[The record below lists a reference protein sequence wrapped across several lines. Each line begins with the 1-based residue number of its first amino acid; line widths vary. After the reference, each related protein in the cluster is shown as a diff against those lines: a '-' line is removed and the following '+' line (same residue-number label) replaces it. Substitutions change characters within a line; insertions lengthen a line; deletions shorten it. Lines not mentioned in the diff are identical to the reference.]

1 MKNRIWKK
9 IQIMILTAAL
19 ALSNVGMNSMTAM
32 AARCSEESY
41 EFYGEYLE
49 EAGDALTAIAEE
61 RDIMALVYLADSYPV
76 LKEPGYDS
84 EATVTVLSG
93 QQVLIKDFYLDD
105 DAVFWMKVALEYNG
119 EQYEGYVDRTHLA
132 VADSRFLEW
141 EAMYGLNMSFTTFA
155 LGEETEGPKTYVD
168 IEQFPESYRGALTAL
183 KEKHPTWTFVKMNTT
198 LQWNDVIAGEMKSS
212 RSLVYKTF
220 PDWAKGELYDSGNW
234 YYATEAAVK
243 KYVDPRNGLTEENI
257 FQFEQLTYNAE
268 NHTLEALDQI
278 LANTFMTSTK
288 PAPGLALTYAQMFYY
303 IGKEEGREVSPFHL
317 AARVMQEQGA
327 GTSPLI
333 SGTYPGFEG
342 YYNYFNINATG
353 TTNAEVIKKG
363 LTYAKEHGWNNPYA
377 AILGG
382 ADFISSGYIKKG
394 QDTLYL
400 QKFNVNPN
408 GAYALYTHQYMQN
421 ISAPTTEGAKIYKL
435 YESAGALES
444 TFVFKIPVYEN
455 MPAEA
460 CGEPKP
466 ETPEPPV
473 ESLDI
478 QVTIPQGY
486 GETSLWLDG
495 VEYTGK
501 AAEGKITVTAPDKEA
516 KTVVMYKYNASN
528 VPTGMY
534 VWSLKYENNAYTVT
548 AEPEL
553 EDLLTYHGF
562 SVRITGD
569 PGMRVKSGIPVEL
582 RNKLLSEEGA
592 SGYHVKEYGT
602 IYTGNADRKTYPLLK
617 GREKVQG
624 RVVYGLDDQGVFNNI
639 YYKEIDGK
647 FQYTMV
653 LIKLPTNRFKTEF
666 YFRGYITLEKGG
678 QDYVFY
684 GPIVS
689 RSIYSLATYFV
700 SGNSYAQDSE
710 EYQFLQKL
718 IADADALDAPVQEQQ
733 QTSEE
738 QKPTEEQKP
747 SEEQKTS
754 EESGNSEQKSN
765 EE

>member
-84 EATVTVLSG
+84 EAAVTVLSG

-119 EQYEGYVDRTHLA
+119 EQYEGYVDRDHLA

-155 LGEETEGPKTYVD
+155 LGEEAEGPKTYVD

-234 YYATEAAVK
+234 YYATEPAVK

-268 NHTLEALDQI
+268 NHTLEALDKI

-353 TTNAEVIKKG
+353 TTNAEVIRKG

-553 EDLLTYHGF
+553 EDLLSYEGF
-562 SVRITGD
+562 SIRITG
-569 PGMRVKSGIPVEL
+569 RSGIRFFTGIDVDL
-582 RNKLLSEEGA
+582 RGQLTSESGA
-592 SGYHVKEYGT
+592 SGYKLKEYGT
-602 IYTGNADRKTYPLLK
+602 LVMEDSLRAKAPMIKGGNN
-617 GREKVQG
+617 VQSG
-624 RVVYGLDDQGVFNNI
+624 MVYGKDAAGNLTDLVFETVNNRYHFVSVLVGLPAS
-639 YYKEIDGK
+639 YYKTD
-647 FQYTMV
+647 
-653 LIKLPTNRFKTEF
+653 LA
-666 YFRGYITLEKGG
+666 FRGYIILEKEGK
-678 QDYVFY
+678 DVTLY
-684 GPIVS
+684 GPAVA
-689 RSIYSLATYFV
+689 RNIYQLA
-700 SGNSYAQDSE
+700 DR
-710 EYQFLQKL
+710 FLQMGLYQEGSSAYNFLVQLKQ
-718 IADADALDAPVQEQQ
+718 DADAL
-733 QTSEE
+733 EE
-738 QKPTEEQKP
+738 AKKETEEQK
-747 SEEQKTS
+747 SSGDQENS